1 MSKKKRYWIQPP
13 PRPKRPAHQPGSMV
27 RMSRPLIPSTKYGWP
42 SSYDLEKAFKS
53 EKSQDLKRQRLA
65 DRTNLTDVIK
75 YRIRLLLDTLKN
87 IDIDKLIDKKI
98 RYGEPISSK
107 IKYKE
112 GYYDD
117 LSFVQSIVD
126 FINGERQRIL
136 YNRDYPK
143 TSPRPY
149 GRRRMIDSFIMKRCN
164 EIWKK
169 Y

>member
-13 PRPKRPAHQPGSMV
+13 PKIKQTRHSNPSMGPQWPV
-27 RMSRPLIPSTKYGWP
+27 NSPTKTLWP
-42 SSYDLEKAFKS
+42 TDFDLGKMFKS
-53 EKSQDLKRQRLA
+53 AKSRDLKRQRLA

-75 YRIRLLLDTLKN
+75 YRIRMLRDTLKN

-117 LSFVQSIVD
+117 LAFVQSIVD
-126 FINGERQRIL
+126 FIKGSRQRIL

-143 TSPRPY
+143 TSSRPC
-149 GRRRMIDSFIMKRCN
+149 GRRRMIDSFILKRCN

>member
-13 PRPKRPAHQPGSMV
+13 PKVKQTFH
-27 RMSRPLIPSTKYGWP
+27 SRPSMGVQWPVNSPTNYLSTYGI
-42 SSYDLEKAFKS
+42 DKVFKS
-53 EKSQDLKRQRLA
+53 ANSQDLKRQRLA

-75 YRIRLLLDTLKN
+75 YRIRMLRDSLKN

-117 LSFVQSIVD
+117 LAFVQSIVD
-126 FINGERQRIL
+126 FIKGSRQRIL

-143 TSPRPY
+143 TSSRPC
-149 GRRRMIDSFIMKRCN
+149 GRRRMIDSFILKRCN

>member
-13 PRPKRPAHQPGSMV
+13 PKIKQTRHSNPSMGPQWPV
-27 RMSRPLIPSTKYGWP
+27 NSPTNYLSTYGI
-42 SSYDLEKAFKS
+42 DKVFKS
-53 EKSQDLKRQRLA
+53 AKSRDLKRQRLA

-75 YRIRLLLDTLKN
+75 YRIRLLRDTLKN

-117 LSFVQSIVD
+117 LAFVQSILD
-126 FINGERQRIL
+126 FIKGSRQRIL

-143 TSPRPY
+143 TSSRPC

>member
-13 PRPKRPAHQPGSMV
+13 PRPKRPTQQSGSMV
-27 RMSRPLIPSTKYGWP
+27 RFPRPLISAKGNWP
-42 SSYDLEKAFKS
+42 SSYDIDKVFKS
-53 EKSQDLKRQRLA
+53 ANSQDLKRQRLA

-75 YRIRLLLDTLKN
+75 YRIHLLLDTLKN

-107 IKYKE
+107 IKYKQQF
-112 GYYDD
+112 YND

-126 FINGERQRIL
+126 FIKGSRQRIL

-143 TSPRPY
+143 KSSRPC
-149 GRRRMIDSFIMKRCN
+149 GRRRMVDSFIMKRCN

>member
-1 MSKKKRYWIQPP
+1 MGPQWPVNSPTNY
-13 PRPKRPAHQPGSMV
+13 
-27 RMSRPLIPSTKYGWP
+27 LSTYGI
-42 SSYDLEKAFKS
+42 DKVFKS
-53 EKSQDLKRQRLA
+53 AKSRDLKRQRLA

-75 YRIRLLLDTLKN
+75 YRIRLLRDTLKN

-117 LSFVQSIVD
+117 LAFVQSIVD
-126 FINGERQRIL
+126 FIKGSRQRIL

-143 TSPRPY
+143 TSSRPC

>member
-1 MSKKKRYWIQPP
+1 MSKKKRYWVQPP
-13 PRPKRPAHQPGSMV
+13 PKVKQTFH
-27 RMSRPLIPSTKYGWP
+27 SRPSMGVQWP
-42 SSYDLEKAFKS
+42 VNSPTNYLSSYDIDKVFKS
-53 EKSQDLKRQRLA
+53 ANSQDLKRQRLA
-65 DRTNLTDVIK
+65 DRTNLTDIIK
-75 YRIRLLLDTLKN
+75 YRISLLLDTLKN

-126 FINGERQRIL
+126 FIKGSRQRIL

-143 TSPRPY
+143 TSSRPC